1 MNNKKIKLLFTDHAP
16 LVGGALI
23 ALLRHIEN
31 IDNKRFEA
39 HLVVSP
45 DCEDFNLKARNKL
58 GPRFHVIPFGRLKPL
73 SFRTPFQFITS
84 IFHLLRLAIKL
95 KSEVLIAN
103 VERAF
108 YSTFIVSL
116 ILNREL
122 ILIIRDFEF
131 SHTLLRL
138 TRFKVSHYLV
148 VSDKIKSFYQLPSD
162 KTTVVYV
169 GSDIYKIYEKISSDQ
184 IRNNRIKNI
193 NANDDDFVIGFVGRI
208 IEWKGPFLM
217 LEALNLLLKEYEE
230 LGLII
235 KPDNVKLAM
244 LGTGPD
250 EQEVREYINQQSLSM
265 HVVFPGFVDNTP
277 LWYKSFDV
285 YVHASVGDEPY
296 ATTVIEAAFAK
307 TPIIATNTGGTAE
320 FIVNESTGLLIEPN
334 VQELKTALVRTVN
347 DADLRK
353 NLADNAYE
361 RAVSENK
368 EEVVT
373 QKSEEVYLQ
382 TLKPR

>member
-368 EEVVT
+368 
-373 QKSEEVYLQ
+373 
-382 TLKPR
+382 